1 MSRIFVVIA
10 IILLSGCASVDQEA
24 TWTQED
30 FYKAAKKELNEHNF
44 SAAIKLYDTLQARFP
59 YGVYADQANLDSAY
73 ANFQLKEKAQVIA
86 ECDRFIQ
93 LHPTHPNVD
102 YAYYLKGLSQELNL
116 AGIFDIVAQQDPTE
130 RDPDASQSAFAAFN
144 ELVTRFPHSI
154 YAADA
159 RRRMEKLKQ
168 NLAGHDLHVAR
179 YYLKRGAPVAAANR
193 AKSVIEQFPTAPE
206 REEALAILITAY
218 NDAGENQLRD
228 DARRVLALN
237 YPDSPY
243 LEGYKPE
250 SKGAWWAIW
259 TKF

>member
-10 IILLSGCASVDQEA
+10 IILLSGCASVDKEA
-24 TWTQED
+24 SWTQED
-30 FYKAAKKELNEHNF
+30 FYKAAKKELDKRNF
-44 SAAIKLYDTLQARFP
+44 VAAIKFYDSLQARYP
-59 YGVYADQANLDSAY
+59 YGVYADQANLDVAY
-73 ANFQLKEKAQVIA
+73 AQYKLKEKEQVIA

-116 AGIFDIVAQQDPTE
+116 DGLFDFIAQQDPTE
-130 RDPDASQSAFAAFN
+130 RDPEASQGAFTAFN
-144 ELVTRFPHSI
+144 ELVTRFPNSI

-168 NLAGHDLHVAR
+168 NLAGHELHVAR
-179 YYLKRGAPVAAANR
+179 YYLKRGAPIAAANR
-193 AKSVIEQFPTAPE
+193 AKNILEKFPTAPE
-206 REEALAILITAY
+206 REEALAILITAH
-218 NDAGENQLRD
+218 NTLGETQLRD

-237 YPDSPY
+237 YPDSRY
-243 LEGYKPE
+243 LDSYKPE
-250 SKGAWWAIW
+250 SKGVWWAIW